1 MDRNDRAAGSSAG
14 EEAHVSHPELLRYG
28 VCVRPTPIDRGREP
42 CLTRQP
48 RESHQQK
55 VADRSSR
62 MDLRKNEDGS
72 VDIYT
77 GPKAPAGFEKN
88 WIPTVPGKNWFAYFR
103 FYNPTEAYF
112 DRSWPLPD
120 FEEV

>member
-28 VCVRPTPIDRGREP
+28 VLVRPTPIDRGREP

-77 GPKAPAGFEKN
+77 GPKALAGFEKTGSQPCPVRTGSP
-88 WIPTVPGKNWFAYFR
+88 ISASTIRPRPTSI
-103 FYNPTEAYF
+103 
-112 DRSWPLPD
+112 DRGPCRTSRRC
-120 FEEV
+120 